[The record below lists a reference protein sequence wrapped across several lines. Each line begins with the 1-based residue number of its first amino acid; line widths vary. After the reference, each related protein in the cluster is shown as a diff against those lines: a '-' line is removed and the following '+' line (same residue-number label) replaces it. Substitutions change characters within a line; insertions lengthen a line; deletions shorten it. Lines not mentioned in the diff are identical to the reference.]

1 MTKMVVLAA
10 ALPNL
15 SADWTSFWNMVSS
28 ASGMSGVIKLL
39 GIIGVVLAVGSLV
52 GWLWEIRRQGGFR
65 GAARSHHKLIF
76 GFLVGLILAGPG
88 IVLPIFLT
96 LFTQIINGLVS
107 LLSSLP

>member
-1 MTKMVVLAA
+1 MSRIVVLAA

-15 SADWTSFWNMVSS
+15 SADWTSFWNTVSA
-28 ASGMSGVIKLL
+28 ASGMSGVLKLL
-39 GIIGVVLAVGSLV
+39 SIIGVVLAVGSLV

-76 GFLVGLILAGPG
+76 GFIVGLILAGPG
-88 IVLPIFLT
+88 LVLPIFLT
-96 LFTQIINGLVS
+96 FFTQLVNGFLS